1 MQYKTLLLFRFL
13 TLALALAGTS
23 AAPAADDALTRALRS
38 LTGATQPTA
47 SEADEA
53 DSTGTG
59 FIVRTNGYILSNAHV
74 VAGAKKLQVVLHD
87 GSVHDAKLIESNTY
101 KDLALLKIDAPG
113 LVAAPLGD
121 STSVEPADAVMVL
134 GYPLG
139 TALGSGVSVYE
150 GKVNAVRKEEDVPK
164 FQIDAT
170 VNPGNSGGPLI
181 NDRGE
186 VIGVVV
192 SKVKT
197 EVAER
202 IGFAIPLAEANSL
215 LRQAYR
221 YGLPPSKKT
230 AKLTSKEL
238 FQSLKPATV
247 LILNFGGGGGEEDGS
262 GGGMGKGFA
271 FDLPGL
277 PTGAKKLEL
286 LLVPER
292 GSVKAFFMGRYEV
305 TQGQYEALLDKNPSN
320 FKTGPDYP
328 VEQVTWDEAKEF
340 CRRLTAGLPDKLK
353 GKFVF
358 RLPTDAEWSVAV
370 GLPEESGSTP
380 SEKSGKIKDVYPWG
394 TAWPPPSGAGNYADE
409 TAGKKYGKDWGIIA
423 GYDDGFVE
431 TAPVG
436 RFKPNQYGLY
446 DLGGNVWEWCEDWYN
461 SDHTAR
467 VLRGASWFNNIP
479 DYLLSARRDV
489 SAPVGRFSSSGFRC
503 VLAGGS
509 SP

>member
-1 MQYKTLLLFRFL
+1 M
-13 TLALALAGTS
+13 
-23 AAPAADDALTRALRS
+23 TRALRS

-47 SEADEA
+47 DAADDA
-53 DSTGTG
+53 HSFGTG
-59 FIVRTNGYILSNAHV
+59 FIVRTNGYIISNAHV
-74 VAGAKKLQVVLHD
+74 VEGATKLQVVLHD
-87 GSVHDAKLIESNTY
+87 GSVHDAKLIESDTY
-101 KDLALLKIDAPG
+101 KDLVLLKIDAPD

-121 STSVEPADAVMVL
+121 STRVEAMDAVMAV

-139 TALGSGVSVYE
+139 TALGSGVSAYE
-150 GKVNAVRKEEDVPK
+150 GKVNAVRDEEKVPK
-164 FQIDAT
+164 FQIDAI

-192 SKVKT
+192 AKVNP

-202 IGFAIPLAEANSL
+202 IGFAIPLAEAKSL
-215 LRQAYR
+215 LRQAYP
-221 YGLPPSKKT
+221 YGLPASKKT

-247 LILNFGGGGGEEDGS
+247 LILNFGEHGTNE
-262 GGGMGKGFA
+262 GFT
-271 FDLPGL
+271 FNLPGL

-286 LLVPER
+286 VLVPER

-305 TQGQYEALLDKNPSN
+305 TQGQYKALMNTNPSN
-320 FKTGPDYP
+320 FKLGADYP

-380 SEKSGKIKDVYPWG
+380 KEKDCGITNIYPWG
-394 TAWPPPSGAGNYADE
+394 TTWPPPSGAGNYCDE
-409 TAGKKYGKDWGIIA
+409 STKGKHEGVIT
-423 GYDDGFVE
+423 GYNDGYAE

-436 RFKPNQYGLY
+436 SFKPNQYGLY
-446 DLGGNVWEWCEDWYN
+446 DLGGNVWEWCEDFHDGI
-461 SDHTAR
+461 SGFR
-467 VLRGASWFNNIP
+467 VLRGAAWLYYDPN
-479 DYLLSARRDV
+479 YLLSSCRYYNDPDIRYY
-489 SAPVGRFSSSGFRC
+489 FIGFRC
-503 VLAGGS
+503 VSVSGS

>member
-1 MQYKTLLLFRFL
+1 MKTLLLTLLGLL
-13 TLALALAGTS
+13 TLRGELAAE
-23 AAPAADDALTRALRS
+23 DAMTRALRS

-47 SEADEA
+47 GAADEA
-53 DSTGTG
+53 DSTGSG

-74 VAGAKKLQVVLHD
+74 VAVAKKLQVVLHD
-87 GSVHDAKLIESNTY
+87 GSVHDAKLIESDTY

-121 STSVEPADAVMVL
+121 SARVEVMDAVMAL

-139 TALGSGVSVYE
+139 TALGSGVSAYE
-150 GKVNAVRKEEDVPK
+150 GKVNAVREEEKVPK

-170 VNPGNSGGPLI
+170 VNSGNSGGPLI

-186 VIGVVV
+186 VIGVIVA
-192 SKVKT
+192 KVKT

-202 IGFAIPLAEANSL
+202 IGFAIPLAEARSL
-215 LRQAYR
+215 LRQAYP
-221 YGLPPSKKT
+221 YGLPAAKKT

-262 GGGMGKGFA
+262 GGGTGKGFEFA
-271 FDLPGL
+271 LPGL
-277 PTGAKKLEL
+277 PSGAKKLEL
-286 LLVPER
+286 LLVPGR
-292 GSVKAFFMGRYEV
+292 GRVQPFFMGEYEV
-305 TQGQYEALLDKNPSN
+305 TQGQYEAVMDTNPSN
-320 FKTGPDYP
+320 FKLGADYP
-328 VEQVTWDEAKEF
+328 VETVSWNEAKEF
-340 CRRLTAGLPDKLK
+340 CQRLTAGLPDNLK

-380 SEKSGKIKDVYPWG
+380 SEKDSKIKDVYPWG
-394 TAWPPPSGAGNYADE
+394 TTRPPPSGAGNYSFGLEVD
-409 TAGKKYGKDWGIIA
+409 TFDN
-423 GYDDGFVE
+423 

-436 RFKPNQYGLY
+436 SFKPNQFGLH

-461 SDHTAR
+461 SDQKFR
-467 VLRGASWFNNIP
+467 VLRGGSWYDGFP
-479 DYLLSARRDV
+479 RYLLS
-489 SAPVGRFSSSGFRC
+489 SCRFTLTPGDRGDNFGFRV
-503 VLAGGS
+503 VLVVGGS
-509 SP
+509 VR

>member
-1 MQYKTLLLFRFL
+1 M
-13 TLALALAGTS
+13 
-23 AAPAADDALTRALRS
+23 TRALRS

-47 SEADEA
+47 GAADDA
-53 DSTGTG
+53 DSSGTG

-87 GSVHDAKLIESNTY
+87 GSVHDAKLIESDTY

-121 STSVEPADAVMVL
+121 SARVEVMDAVMAI

-139 TALGSGVSVYE
+139 TALGSGVSAYE
-150 GKVNAVRKEEDVPK
+150 GKVNAVRDEEKVPK

-170 VNPGNSGGPLI
+170 VNSGNSGGPLI

-186 VIGVVV
+186 VIGVIVA
-192 SKVKT
+192 KIKT

-202 IGFAIPLAEANSL
+202 IGFAIPLAEAKSL
-215 LRQAYR
+215 LRLAYPF
-221 YGLPPSKKT
+221 GLTPSKKT

-262 GGGMGKGFA
+262 GGGTGKGFA

-277 PTGAKKLEL
+277 PSGAKNLEL
-286 LLVPER
+286 LLVPGR
-292 GSVKAFFMGRYEV
+292 GSVKAFLMGKYEV
-305 TQGQYEALLDKNPSN
+305 TQGQYEALMDTNPSE
-320 FKTGPDYP
+320 FKTGADYP
-328 VEQVTWDEAKEF
+328 VEMVTWHEAKEF
-340 CRRLTAGLPDKLK
+340 CRRMTAGLPDKFK

-380 SEKSGKIKDVYPWG
+380 KDKNMKIKDVYPWG
-394 TAWPPPSGAGNYADE
+394 TAWPPPSGAGNYYSGLKVDSFDA
-409 TAGKKYGKDWGIIA
+409 TS
-423 GYDDGFVE
+423 
-431 TAPVG
+431 PVG
-436 RFKPNQYGLY
+436 SFKPNQYGLY
-446 DLGGNVWEWCEDWYN
+446 DLGGNVREWCEDSYDSDQIWY
-461 SDHTAR
+461 
-467 VLRGASWFNNIP
+467 VLRGASWYFGDP
-479 DYLLSARRDV
+479 ELC
-489 SAPVGRFSSSGFRC
+489 SSSHRLVDQRSSRNSYYGFRC
-503 VLAGGS
+503 VVGVVGGS
-509 SP
+509 VR